1 MIKATIYTVL
11 AICFLALTLLMV
23 INGFELRGFNAA
35 LLVTIA
41 GIMTLIMFLASWTL
55 WKNAIYSIESKA
67 ANKTKSFGV
76 VRVGKVLLASYG
88 VALAAAIF
96 SIVSGMWLFGFEKMD
111 MFIDQYMVLALI
123 VTTIICAPIVNRYL
137 L

>member
-1 MIKATIYTVL
+1 MIKAAIYTVL

-23 INGFELRGFNAA
+23 VGGFELRGFNAA
-35 LLVTIA
+35 LIITIA
-41 GIMTLIMFLASWTL
+41 GIMALIMFLASWSL
-55 WKNAIYSIESKA
+55 WKNAIYSIESKTVIEP
-67 ANKTKSFGV
+67 KPFGV
-76 VRVGKVLLASYG
+76 IRVGKVLLASYG

-111 MFIDQYMVLALI
+111 VFIDQYMGIALI
-123 VTTIICAPIVNRYL
+123 VTTIIFVPIVNRYL